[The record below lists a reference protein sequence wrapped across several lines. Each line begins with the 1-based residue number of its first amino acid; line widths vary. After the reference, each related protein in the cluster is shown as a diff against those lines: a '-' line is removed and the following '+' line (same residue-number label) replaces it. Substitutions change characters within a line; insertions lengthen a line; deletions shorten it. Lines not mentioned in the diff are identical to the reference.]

1 MAHTIG
7 VSGLRKIT
15 SDMVD
20 DAMDLMRRSR
30 KNLKEEDGA
39 DGEAAYEGE
48 WTMDGIATLTKDNTI
63 GIAARVEATPAGP
76 INDIVDVGGEAGTD
90 ISLKSAS
97 TGDAKITF
105 RVTVSA
111 SMREVANTTSR
122 DA

>member
-1 MAHTIG
+1 MAHVIG

-39 DGEAAYEGE
+39 QGDATYEGE
-48 WTMDGIATLTKDNTI
+48 WTMDGVATLTKENDI
-63 GIAARVEATPAGP
+63 GIAARVEVSPAAP
-76 INDIVDVGGEAGTD
+76 ISGVVDVGGDVTADVG
-90 ISLKSAS
+90 LKTRS
-97 TGDAKITF
+97 TGDAAITF

-111 SMREVANTTSR
+111 SMREIADTTTR
-122 DA
+122 EA